1 MRFILDTN
9 MYLHYDLFTECK
21 WSDLFGVDDLILV
34 VTPTIIKELD
44 DKKYD
49 QRDHIGKRAQEV
61 ISKFRN
67 MLNDGKR
74 PCGIAIE
81 FPSLNDKFDWD
92 SVGLNSQ
99 NADDRIIAEVLQLNK
114 VSKGNDICIVTADYG
129 LELKAKNHNIK
140 VMPPIEAWKR
150 KLKDPRDKEIEK
162 LKEIIKN
169 TVPKVKLCFYNEK
182 YNTYKDTFEASMGD
196 DETGLFDDDY
206 INKIYENIKED
217 IQRKLSDNDYDLF
230 LSKECIKKYK
240 DNLRKYPDECLK
252 YLRDINDIK
261 TKISL
266 MIEIPFILDNSG
278 NLPAEDLDIWITFP
292 RDLEVSGGIPE
303 FPEQPKK
310 PHRPKSYA
318 DCFSWD
324 INAIQLDN
332 SHLNNQKDLIGPE
345 IEFSTEISVH
355 YHLKKLKHG
364 LKYPLPLFVIFES
377 KQRIHNFQ
385 IEYVINVGN
394 HPKQINGKLFVML
407 KKNEIEIV

>member
-9 MYLHYDLFTECK
+9 MYLHYNLFTECK
-21 WSDLFGVDDLILV
+21 WSDLFGVDELTLV

-49 QRDHIGKRAQEV
+49 QRDHIAKRAHEV

-67 MLNDGKR
+67 MSDDGKL
-74 PCGIAIE
+74 PCGIAVE

-99 NADDRIIAEVLQLNK
+99 NADDRIIAEVLQINK

-129 LELKAKNHNIK
+129 LEIKAKNHDIK

-169 TVPKVKLCFYNEK
+169 TIPQVKLCFYNECDH
-182 YNTYKDTFEASMGD
+182 TYKDTFEASMGD

-206 INKIYENIKED
+206 INKIYENVKKD
-217 IQRKLSDNDYDLF
+217 IQKELSDKDYDLF
-230 LSKECIKKYK
+230 LREGCIRKYK
-240 DNLRKYPDECLK
+240 DDLRNYPDECLK
-252 YLRDINDIK
+252 YLRDINDVK
-261 TKISL
+261 TKRSL

-278 NLPAEDLDIWITFP
+278 NLPAEDLDIWMTFP

-303 FPEQPKK
+303 FPKQPKK

-324 INAIQLDN
+324 INAIKLDN
-332 SHLNNQKDLIGPE
+332 SFLNNQKELIGPE
-345 IEFSTEISVH
+345 IKLSTEISVH

-364 LKYPLPLFVIFES
+364 LKYPLPLFVIFEL

-394 HPKQINGKLFVML
+394 HPKQINGKLFVMI
-407 KKNEIEIV
+407 KK